1 MITGDLMAVLA
12 EILKDIFFKICSD
25 NVLREMFVKVCNVE
39 TLNYLLFGVL
49 TTIVSYVSYFIA
61 QKLLSKKLKRER
73 SIMIANVIS
82 WILAVAFAYVTNKLF
97 VFQSVSWDLNVI
109 LKEIPAF
116 VGARL
121 FSFGFEMVWMWL
133 TAVKLKQNDKVCKL
147 LGQVAITIMNYF
159 FSKLFI
165 FR

>member
-1 MITGDLMAVLA
+1 
-12 EILKDIFFKICSD
+12 
-25 NVLREMFVKVCNVE
+25 
-39 TLNYLLFGVL
+39 
-49 TTIVSYVSYFIA
+49 
-61 QKLLSKKLKRER
+61 
-73 SIMIANVIS
+73 MIANVIS